1 MNGLKTNNYLDVFTK
16 KSLFTDKEYF
26 DIWSKTISG
35 EDWRDII
42 GNLDINSP
50 VEAEIKKILFTD
62 KTHFEVWLKAM
73 RIDYLLNII
82 DNIKTYNETDCIIAY
97 KFFDNNEVFEILSQ
111 KINEDDWNDIISHF
125 DRNDRVLGKTR
136 IYNQKIKK
144 MLELKTNDD
153 KHILSDERKKELL
166 TDDSQLETFLNNR
179 YYDDLLNIILVL
191 DSSNELNYALKKK
204 ILT

>member
-1 MNGLKTNNYLDVFTK
+1 MNFSGAVSSL
-16 KSLFTDKEYF
+16 LFTDKEYF

-62 KTHFEVWLKAM
+62 KTHFEVWLKAI
-73 RIDYLLNII
+73 RIAYLLNII

-111 KINEDDWNDIISHF
+111 KINEDEKNITL
-125 DRNDRVLGKTR
+125 NLG
-136 IYNQKIKK
+136 ICEN
-144 MLELKTNDD
+144 LLK
-153 KHILSDERKKELL
+153 
-166 TDDSQLETFLNNR
+166 
-179 YYDDLLNIILVL
+179 
-191 DSSNELNYALKKK
+191 NEY
-204 ILT
+204 T